1 MIVDMNINGEFLE
14 ENLSIIED
22 NVGKDVGI
30 IYWQYKIANI
40 S

>member
-30 IYWQYKIANI
+30 IY
-40 S
+40 